1 MNSTEENV
9 QSLFGSHQPLSGATS
24 SPGIISSA
32 SSTMPQPWGTS
43 GRFSVSPLPVIIS
56 FLSSLSPAY
65 VPECKRQLSTTPT
78 SYDTGKPIKESWE
91 GKANDVLHKV
101 KLASTVASCWVPPLQ
116 AVCDVVVTL
125 CSSFGLAHELGSV
138 LTVAG
143 KRSEKNPQP
152 APAVSRAAL
161 ATLALVTMDNL
172 ASVSAVPAPGERGSP
187 QKPIR
192 VPDSETLSKIG
203 QAGYPADAFYLQ
215 NNSFHHNSTI
225 PGISFKGHYD
235 GGCHTISDLR
245 TCLFTDIE
253 RHGVVSNL
261 RVANAHING
270 DGQNLGVVACV
281 MVSYASARDIQV
293 EHAFIESRGVGS
305 DKQSATVGI
314 ITGLQQKGAMISGVD
329 LQSCSV
335 LSYGDFVSTGVV
347 GGLVIG
353 ELKVAKVL
361 ESHVMTLGRE
371 AHGGIGAGELQGVIE
386 DLGATDSV
394 VATGGIDADAA
405 IGAGYLHSGGK
416 IKSLSTKN
424 CHAITVGDKSD
435 AGIGGGLVVG
445 RLEQLTIAHS
455 YAETNG
461 TNAQAGLG
469 GGQVGY
475 GDIGEQGVVDT
486 MVCVASEVA
495 TWGEGS
501 SGGIAA
507 GSLNGNVH
515 QVTSVGCRVDTS
527 GNNTS
532 AGIGAG
538 VNHGQIINIISVND
552 TVRSTKASDSLGAGD
567 NQGIVERVSSSA
579 SQINGVEQSDK
590 PPALEGLC
598 LGADPRFVVSNCTI
612 HPSPLAGAH
621 SNCTS
626 VPIVT
631 QCGSPWQPIAI
642 SDATTLN
649 NIGRSADYPA
659 DGHYVQTD
667 DLDGTEFSNPS
678 LVFTGH
684 YDGQNHIIRGLR
696 SCLINDLRGTLRNLQ
711 LIDARIVSDG
721 DHAAVVACKMTDAA
735 LAENIRINNCQVTT
749 HGQQTM
755 AGIISARRVGDHNR
769 VARVEVYHSAVET
782 HGDRSHAGVIA
793 GLCDGVTEQVAIHH
807 SRVKTRGNGAI
818 AGLGGGEAKGR
829 LSQFSTTCSGV
840 ETHGH
845 GAIAGIG
852 AGTFIDGRLGPMT
865 VIRSNV
871 STTGTT
877 AIAGIGVGELH
888 WTGQALD
895 INALSSRVHT
905 SGGGSSAGVG
915 VGSINA
921 YGESVRVIAAEC
933 QVLTEGAGANAGIGV
948 GTINALTRY
957 WLDVTSLN
965 NTVQARDQSSRA
977 SIHGTLFNGSEAS
990 AVGSTTINTRVNDS
1004 MYDDRPLAENISN
1017 TFCARADPRLVYP
1030 DCQIN
1035 RTALP
1040 GNCVPLRFA
1049 SLVALNGIS
1058 PSGVCSPPPLLAMAA
1073 TSSPLVVSGLST
1085 GALIGIGLGATV
1097 FLLGA
1102 AALTGWC
1109 CRPSRQVSTE
1119 EHNGDDQDILFLNAD
1134 DSL

>member
-9 QSLFGSHQPLSGATS
+9 QSLFGSHRPLSDATT
-24 SPGIISSA
+24 SPGAVFSA
-32 SSTMPQPWGTS
+32 SSAMSQPGGTS
-43 GRFSVSPLPVIIS
+43 GRFSVSPLPVIVS

-65 VPECKRQLSTTPT
+65 APESKRQILTTPT
-78 SYDTGKPIKESWE
+78 SYDTEKSIRKSWE
-91 GKANDVLHKV
+91 DKANDVLHKV
-101 KLASTVASCWVPPLQ
+101 KLASTVASSWVPPLQ
-116 AVCDVVVTL
+116 AVCDVVATL
-125 CSSFGLAHELGSV
+125 CSSFGLAHELGNV
-138 LTVAG
+138 LTGA
-143 KRSEKNPQP
+143 SPQP
-152 APAVSRAAL
+152 APGVSRAAL

-215 NNSFHHNSTI
+215 NNSFHHNSTT

-245 TCLFTDIE
+245 TCLFADIE

-261 RVANAHING
+261 RVANAHI
-270 DGQNLGVVACV
+270 DEDSQNLGAVACA
-281 MVSYASARDIQV
+281 MAPYASARDIQV
-293 EHAFIESRGVGS
+293 EHAFIDSRGVGS
-305 DKQSATVGI
+305 DKQSATVGV
-314 ITGLQQKGAMISGVD
+314 ITGLQQKGAMISDID
-329 LQSCSV
+329 LRNCTVFSH
-335 LSYGDFVSTGVV
+335 GDYVSTGMV

-371 AHGGIGAGELQGVIE
+371 APGGIGAGELQGLIE
-386 DLGATDSV
+386 DLGAADSV
-394 VATGGIDADAA
+394 VTTGGVDADAA

-424 CHAITVGDKSD
+424 CHATTAGNESD
-435 AGIGGGLVVG
+435 AGIGGGLVIG
-445 RLEQLTIAHS
+445 RLEQLTIVHS
-455 YAETNG
+455 STETRG
-461 TNAQAGLG
+461 TDARAGLG

-515 QVTSVGCRVDTS
+515 QVTSVGCRVETS

-538 VNHGQIINIISVND
+538 VNDGRIINIISVND
-552 TVRSTKASDSLGAGD
+552 TVRSTKASAGLGAGD
-567 NQGIVERVSSSA
+567 NRGTVERVSSSA
-579 SQINGVEQSDK
+579 SQVNGVEQTVN
-590 PPALEGLC
+590 PPTLEGLC
-598 LGADPRFVVSNCTI
+598 LGADPRFVASNCTVY
-612 HPSPLAGAH
+612 PSPLAGAH

-631 QCGSPWQPIAI
+631 RCGSPWQPIAI

-649 NIGRSADYPA
+649 SIGNSADYPA

-667 DLDGTEFSNPS
+667 DLDGAEFSNPS

-711 LIDARIVSDG
+711 LTDARILSDG

-735 LAENIRINNCQVTT
+735 LVEHIRINNCRVTT
-749 HGQQTM
+749 YGQETM
-755 AGIISARRVGDHNR
+755 AGIISARRIGDHNR
-769 VARVEVYHSAVET
+769 VARAEVYHSAVET

-793 GLCDGVTEQVAIHH
+793 GQCEGVTEQVAIHH

-818 AGLGGGEAKGR
+818 AGLGGGEASGR
-829 LSQFSTTCSGV
+829 LSQFSSTCSGV

-845 GAIAGIG
+845 HAIAGIG

-877 AIAGIGVGELH
+877 AIAGIGVGDLQ

-915 VGSINA
+915 AGRISP
-921 YGESVRVIAAEC
+921 YGESVRVIAAQC

-948 GTINALTRY
+948 GTINALTRC

-977 SIHGTLFNGSEAS
+977 SIHGTFNGSEAS
-990 AVGSTTINTRVNDS
+990 AVGSTTINTRVNDDI
-1004 MYDDRPLAENISN
+1004 YGDRQLAENNSN

-1058 PSGVCSPPPLLAMAA
+1058 PSGLCSPPALLSLDA
-1073 TSSPLVVSGLST
+1073 TSPPLVVSGLST
-1085 GALIGIGLGATV
+1085 GASIGIGLGVTV

-1109 CRPSRQVSTE
+1109 CLRSHRVSPE
-1119 EHNGDDQDILFLNAD
+1119 EHNVDDQDILFLRDD

>member
-1 MNSTEENV
+1 M
-9 QSLFGSHQPLSGATS
+9 QSLFGSHRPLSGATI
-24 SPGIISSA
+24 SPGAA
-32 SSTMPQPWGTS
+32 SSSTVLQAWGTS

-65 VPECKRQLSTTPT
+65 VPESKRQILITPT
-78 SYDTGKPIKESWE
+78 SCDTDKSIRKRWE
-91 GKANDVLHKV
+91 DKADDVLHKV
-101 KLASTVASCWVPPLQ
+101 KLASTVASFWVPPLQ

-125 CSSFGLAHELGSV
+125 CSSFGLAHELGNV
-138 LTVAG
+138 LTGAG
-143 KRSEKNPQP
+143 KRSGKSPQP

-161 ATLALVTMDNL
+161 ATLALVTIDNL
-172 ASVSAVPAPGERGSP
+172 ASASAVPAPGERGSP

-192 VPDSETLSKIG
+192 VPDSETLSRIG

-245 TCLFTDIE
+245 TCLFADIE

-261 RVANAHING
+261 RVANAHI
-270 DGQNLGVVACV
+270 DEDSQNLGAVACA
-281 MVSYASARDIQV
+281 MAPYASARDIQV
-293 EHAFIESRGVGS
+293 EDTFIKSRGMGN
-305 DKQSATVGI
+305 DEQSATVGI

-329 LQSCSV
+329 LQNCSV
-335 LSYGDFVSTGVV
+335 ISQGDHVVTGGV

-353 ELKVAKVL
+353 ELDATKVL
-361 ESHVMTLGRE
+361 ESHITTHGRE

-386 DLGATDSV
+386 DLEVTDSA
-394 VATGGIDADAA
+394 VATGGVDADAA
-405 IGAGYLHSGGK
+405 IGAGYLHSGGG
-416 IKSLSTKN
+416 IKFLRTKN
-424 CHAITVGDKSD
+424 CRTTTTGNEAD
-435 AGIGGGLVVG
+435 AGIGGGLVIG
-445 RLEQLTIAHS
+445 KLEQLTIVHS

-461 TNAQAGLG
+461 TDAQAGLG

-486 MVCVASEVA
+486 MVCVASDVA
-495 TWGEGS
+495 TSGEGS
-501 SGGIAA
+501 SGGVAA

-515 QVTSVGCRVDTS
+515 QITSVSCNVDAS
-527 GNNTS
+527 GRNAS

-552 TVRSTKASDSLGAGD
+552 TVRSTKASAGLGAGD
-567 NQGIVERVSSSA
+567 NRGIVKRVSSSA
-579 SQINGVEQSDK
+579 SQVNGVEK
-590 PPALEGLC
+590 TKNPPALEGLC
-598 LGADPRFVVSNCTI
+598 FGADPRFVASNCTVY
-612 HPSPLAGAH
+612 PSPLAGAH

-631 QCGSPWQPIAI
+631 RCGSPWQPIAI
-642 SDATTLN
+642 GNATTLN
-649 NIGRSADYPA
+649 SIGRSADYPA

-721 DHAAVVACKMTDAA
+721 NHAAVVACKMADAA
-735 LAENIRINNCQVTT
+735 LVENIRINNCQVTT

-755 AGIISARRVGDHNR
+755 AAIISARRIGDHNR

-782 HGDRSHAGVIA
+782 HGDRSDAGIIA

-818 AGLGGGEAKGR
+818 AGLGGGEASGR
-829 LSQFSTTCSGV
+829 LSQFSTTCSRV

-852 AGTFIDGRLGPMT
+852 AGTFFDGRLGPMT

-877 AIAGIGVGELH
+877 AIAGIGVGELQ

-905 SGGGSSAGVG
+905 RGGGSSAGVG
-915 VGSINA
+915 VGRINP
-921 YGESVRVIAAEC
+921 YGESVRVIAAGC

-965 NTVQARDQSSRA
+965 NTVQARDQSSHA
-977 SIHGTLFNGSEAS
+977 SIRGTLINGSEAS
-990 AVGSTTINTRVNDS
+990 AVGSTTINTRVNDDI
-1004 MYDDRPLAENISN
+1004 YDDHPLDEHINN
-1017 TFCARADPRLVYP
+1017 TFCAQADPRLVYP

-1058 PSGVCSPPPLLAMAA
+1058 PSGVCSPPALLPMAA
-1073 TSSPLVVSGLST
+1073 TSPPLVVSGLST
-1085 GALIGIGLGATV
+1085 GVLIGIGLGATF

-1109 CRPSRQVSTE
+1109 CRHSRRVSPE
-1119 EHNGDDQDILFLNAD
+1119 EHNGDDQDILTFYDD